1 MTYCTQQDLVE
12 RFGED
17 RLVQLTDR
25 ENRPATTVNATT
37 VARYIGDATSTIN
50 SYLGKRYQLP
60 LGAVP
65 DVLVKLAVDISWYFL
80 QGDTADKDS
89 AERLAYRDA
98 IAWLEAVAGGKVV
111 MEGAGEVLAPA
122 GGGQVLTKGPARAFT
137 RDSLADL

>member
-1 MTYCTQQDLVE
+1 MTYCNQQDLVE

-25 ENRPATTVNATT
+25 ENRPATTINATT
-37 VARYIGDATSTIN
+37 VTRHIGDATSTIN

-65 DVLVKLAVDISWYFL
+65 EVLVKLAVDIAWYYL

-89 AERLAYRDA
+89 TERLAYRDA
-98 IAWLEAVAGGKVV
+98 ITWLESVASGKVII
-111 MEGAGEVLAPA
+111 EGAGEVIAPA
-122 GGGQVLTKGPARAFT
+122 GGGQVQTKGPARVFN
-137 RDSLADL
+137 RDNLAGY